1 MKSVLKQTLN
11 RTAFKVLLVED
22 NPAEAELLQ
31 ELLLEAEGVRVPLT
45 HVWRVKEAIEA
56 LNQENFDVILL
67 DLSLPDSQGLDT
79 LARIQE
85 YACQGKRQFYP
96 AIVVLTARDD
106 DELALQLIH
115 RGAQDYLIKGKVE
128 SELLIRSLRYAIER
142 QHTQETLRQ
151 IEELYCSVVD
161 NVKEVIFQTD
171 AALHWTFLNPAW
183 TEITGF
189 SIAESLGSPF
199 LNYVHPDDRQ
209 CNLEQFQPLIEGKKD
224 SCRHQ
229 VRYLTQSGGFCWV
242 EVHARLTFARDGTIS
257 GTTGMLH
264 DITEQKLAQEA
275 LRQSESRLRGY
286 FENSL
291 VGIAITTPEKGL
303 IEVNDA
309 LCNLLGCSRAELT
322 QKNWTDWTHPDDLNA
337 EIDQL
342 ILVFAGESDGYVLD
356 KRFIREDGQVIYTRL
371 SVRCIRREDGTCDHL
386 IAVILDL
393 SDRFHYEQ
401 QLKAAEEFLTH
412 TINAIP
418 DPIFVKDEQHR
429 WLILNNA
436 FCQLIRKSQSEL
448 IGKSDYNFLPKA
460 EAESFRETDE
470 LVLTTGVGNQ
480 NEENLTDSEGKLH
493 IISTKKTV
501 FKNAD
506 GTKTLVGTI
515 RDITNYKHLLEAL
528 QRSESRFQKLAA
540 SIPGM
545 IFEFVQHTDGSF
557 SFPYASSACREI
569 YEVEPEHLIE
579 NAALALDQVHLGD
592 RDRFYESIATSAQ
605 TLQPLAWEGRIVGRR
620 SGKLK
625 WIQCASRP
633 EKLANGDI
641 LWHGVAIDISDA
653 YGERCLRQQAEDA
666 LWESQRFIQRIIE
679 ASPNILYLYDLLE
692 QRTVYTNRKVIEILG
707 YTPEEFQKMSST
719 AFKTIIHPDDRAKIR
734 EQYKKFDTA
743 KEGETFEIEYRMRHT
758 NGEWRWLVSRDTLFT
773 TTADGKARQILG
785 TATDIT
791 NRKLAQEALCISE
804 ERFRSLVSNIP
815 GAVYRRKCDAD
826 WTMEFFSE
834 EIERI
839 SGYPA
844 SDFIGNRERSVT
856 SIIHPED
863 TARVECEVLEAIRA
877 RKPFSLE
884 YRMLNADGGTRWIY
898 EQGRGIFTAHGELLC
913 LDGVLFDITAR
924 KRAETA
930 LRLSEERL
938 QLALEG
944 SALGLWDWNIST
956 GKTYF
961 DPQWKRMLGYE
972 VEEIENNYQ
981 SWERLIHPEDMP
993 RVREVLNA
1001 YLEGRT
1007 PIYEGEFRML
1017 SKSGEWRWM
1026 LGHGKVFE
1034 RDESGMPMRMTG
1046 TQKDITERKTLE
1058 RELALREARLNA
1070 FFASSPVG
1078 LKILDDQLRFVQIN
1092 EPLAEINGL
1101 PARDHIGKTLR
1112 EVLPEMAPILEPLY
1126 QKVLTTGKP
1135 ILNLEV
1141 NGEVPSLPGIVRYWM
1156 TSYFPIPGEE
1166 NRPSGIGAVVVE
1178 ISDRKRVEAVLQQQV
1193 SREQLVG
1200 AMQERIRRS
1209 LNLKEVLT
1217 TAVEEVRQFLQ
1228 TDRTVIYRFHPNWS
1242 GVIEVESVGEGW
1254 MPLLGLDIQDHC
1266 FAQSYVSQYQQGRIR
1281 AIDDIHNAGLNQ
1293 CHIDLLNGLE
1303 IKANLVVPL
1312 LQGETLWGLLI
1323 AHHCSGPHLWHS
1335 GEIEFLRQ
1343 LSVQLAIAIQQ
1354 STLFEQAQT
1363 EIAERQQA
1371 LAALRQSEAREREK
1385 AQQLEIAL
1393 RDLKNTQA
1401 QLVQTEKM
1409 ASLGQLVAGVAHEIN
1424 NPVSFIYGNVTPAM
1438 GYASDLLELISLYQ
1452 QHYPTPSTEIQDE
1465 MDAIDLDFIKEDF
1478 PKLLRS
1484 MKEGA
1489 SRISEIVLSLR
1500 SFSRFDEA
1508 DRKEADLHQGLNSTL
1523 MILQNRLKEQPNRG
1537 AIQVIKEFG
1546 NLPLIECYPG
1556 ELNQVFMNILS
1567 NAIDALEEKLKE
1579 DCSLVPQIRICTEL
1593 LILNGQNSTNKI
1605 VICIADNGIGIPANV
1620 KHRLFDPFFTT
1631 KPVGNGTGLGLSI
1644 SHTIVVNKHQGEL
1657 YCHSKLGQGT
1667 EFVIELPLRQHYRS
1681 GTS

>member
-1 MKSVLKQTLN
+1 M
-11 RTAFKVLLVED
+11 
-22 NPAEAELLQ
+22 
-31 ELLLEAEGVRVPLT
+31 
-45 HVWRVKEAIEA
+45 
-56 LNQENFDVILL
+56 
-67 DLSLPDSQGLDT
+67 
-79 LARIQE
+79 
-85 YACQGKRQFYP
+85 
-96 AIVVLTARDD
+96 
-106 DELALQLIH
+106 
-115 RGAQDYLIKGKVE
+115 
-128 SELLIRSLRYAIER
+128 
-142 QHTQETLRQ
+142 
-151 IEELYCSVVD
+151 
-161 NVKEVIFQTD
+161 
-171 AALHWTFLNPAW
+171 
-183 TEITGF
+183 
-189 SIAESLGSPF
+189 
-199 LNYVHPDDRQ
+199 
-209 CNLEQFQPLIEGKKD
+209 
-224 SCRHQ
+224 
-229 VRYLTQSGGFCWV
+229 
-242 EVHARLTFARDGTIS
+242 
-257 GTTGMLH
+257 
-264 DITEQKLAQEA
+264 
-275 LRQSESRLRGY
+275 
-286 FENSL
+286 
-291 VGIAITTPEKGL
+291 
-303 IEVNDA
+303 
-309 LCNLLGCSRAELT
+309 
-322 QKNWTDWTHPDDLNA
+322 
-337 EIDQL
+337 
-342 ILVFAGESDGYVLD
+342 
-356 KRFIREDGQVIYTRL
+356 
-371 SVRCIRREDGTCDHL
+371 
-386 IAVILDL
+386 
-393 SDRFHYEQ
+393 
-401 QLKAAEEFLTH
+401 
-412 TINAIP
+412 
-418 DPIFVKDEQHR
+418 
-429 WLILNNA
+429 
-436 FCQLIRKSQSEL
+436 
-448 IGKSDYNFLPKA
+448 
-460 EAESFRETDE
+460 
-470 LVLTTGVGNQ
+470 
-480 NEENLTDSEGKLH
+480 
-493 IISTKKTV
+493 
-501 FKNAD
+501 
-506 GTKTLVGTI
+506 
-515 RDITNYKHLLEAL
+515 
-528 QRSESRFQKLAA
+528 
-540 SIPGM
+540 
-545 IFEFVQHTDGSF
+545 
-557 SFPYASSACREI
+557 
-569 YEVEPEHLIE
+569 
-579 NAALALDQVHLGD
+579 
-592 RDRFYESIATSAQ
+592 
-605 TLQPLAWEGRIVGRR
+605 
-620 SGKLK
+620 
-625 WIQCASRP
+625 
-633 EKLANGDI
+633 
-641 LWHGVAIDISDA
+641 
-653 YGERCLRQQAEDA
+653 
-666 LWESQRFIQRIIE
+666 
-679 ASPNILYLYDLLE
+679 
-692 QRTVYTNRKVIEILG
+692 
-707 YTPEEFQKMSST
+707 
-719 AFKTIIHPDDRAKIR
+719 
-734 EQYKKFDTA
+734 
-743 KEGETFEIEYRMRHT
+743 
-758 NGEWRWLVSRDTLFT
+758 
-773 TTADGKARQILG
+773 
-785 TATDIT
+785 
-791 NRKLAQEALCISE
+791 
-804 ERFRSLVSNIP
+804 
-815 GAVYRRKCDAD
+815 
-826 WTMEFFSE
+826 
-834 EIERI
+834 
-839 SGYPA
+839 
-844 SDFIGNRERSVT
+844 
-856 SIIHPED
+856 
-863 TARVECEVLEAIRA
+863 
-877 RKPFSLE
+877 
-884 YRMLNADGGTRWIY
+884 
-898 EQGRGIFTAHGELLC
+898 
-913 LDGVLFDITAR
+913 
-924 KRAETA
+924 
-930 LRLSEERL
+930 
-938 QLALEG
+938 
-944 SALGLWDWNIST
+944 
-956 GKTYF
+956 
-961 DPQWKRMLGYE
+961 
-972 VEEIENNYQ
+972 
-981 SWERLIHPEDMP
+981 
-993 RVREVLNA
+993 REVLNA

-1026 LGHGKVFE
+1026 LGHGKVFDW
-1034 RDESGMPMRMTG
+1034 DESGKPMRMTG

-1166 NRPSGIGAVVVE
+1166 SRPSGIGAVVVE

-1335 GEIEFLRQ
+1335 CEIEFLRQ

-1452 QHYPTPSTEIQDE
+1452 QQYPTPSTEIQDE

-1508 DRKEADLHQGLNSTL
+1508 ERKEADLHQGLNSTL
-1523 MILQNRLKEQPNRG
+1523 MILQNRLKEQPNRR

-1556 ELNQVFMNILS
+1556 ELNQVFMNILN

-1657 YCHSKLGQGT
+1657 YCRSKLGQGT
-1667 EFVIELPLRQHYRS
+1667 EFVIELPLRQHHRPSGNERS
-1681 GTS
+1681 LRTK